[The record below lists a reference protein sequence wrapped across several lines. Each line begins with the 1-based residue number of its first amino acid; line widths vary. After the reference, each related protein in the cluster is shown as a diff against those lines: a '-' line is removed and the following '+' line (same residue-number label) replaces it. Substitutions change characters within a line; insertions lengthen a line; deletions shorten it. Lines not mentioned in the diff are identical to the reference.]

1 MKNSLFLHRSSREI
15 PRVSTSSFL
24 VANHY
29 SFRLVSR
36 RRTKNFEAVVDEVEA
51 ADAEFSEVNVEN
63 APAPVMIQVSK
74 ERKSKKATEG
84 VVTTN
89 TDESKRLFLRLAGV
103 AGLGMVAATVLPK
116 KAEALMLGSSP
127 QSTATGVKNAAGTR
141 INPATEDTLA
151 LMKAQTDKLTF
162 DAGSNPANLKV
173 NIAAGIVGVK
183 NVGGTT
189 VNPATEDT
197 LALMKAQTDK
207 LTFDGGT
214 NLLTS
219 VGGTGNIVGL
229 KDTTGTQLNPATD
242 DSLVYL
248 RRMVKLMESQ
258 GTVDVGNRQRVVVDA
273 FGTGIVTGVGN
284 SGAGVPRVT
293 VSTDSAF
300 STTITSFLGAGDQAF
315 QDVARNTYANGIRA
329 NLQFS

>member
-1 MKNSLFLHRSSREI
+1 MTETHGYRTEFPTE
-15 PRVSTSSFL
+15 PVVSPYAETAIESP
-24 VANHY
+24 V
-29 SFRLVSR
+29 
-36 RRTKNFEAVVDEVEA
+36 EVVEPEVVEA
-51 ADAEFSEVNVEN
+51 GLLETGLLGKMEQIMAS
-63 APAPVMIQVSK
+63 APVAPVQTQK
-74 ERKSKKATEG
+74 TSKKDAKTQM
-84 VVTTN
+84 
-89 TDESKRLFLRLAGV
+89 DESKRLFLRLAGV
-103 AGLGMVAATVLPK
+103 AGLGIVAASVLPK
-116 KAEALMLGSSP
+116 KAEALVLGGGASSAA
-127 QSTATGVKNAAGTR
+127 SGIKNAAGTR

-151 LMKAQTDKLTF
+151 GIKTKTDLLTF

-173 NIAAGIVGVK
+173 NVAAGSVGLS
-183 NVGGTT
+183 NTGGTPI
-189 VNPATEDT
+189 NPATEDT
-197 LALMKAQTDK
+197 LALIKAQTAK
-207 LTFDGGT
+207 LQFDGSN

-219 VGGTGNIVGL
+219 VGGTGNIVGV
-229 KDTTGTQLNPATD
+229 KDTTGTQVNPATD

-258 GTVDVGNRQRVVVDA
+258 GTVDSGNRQRVVVDS
-273 FGTGIVTGVGN
+273 FGSGVVTGVGA